1 MSLSQRLH
9 LSLAGLLCRLI
20 LHLSEAETRAVANAW
35 PHLTTMVA
43 EPARRG
49 PRSVVLSAH
58 AEAVRLAG
66 GGKYD
71 RTHPQ
76 RREAVDL
83 LLKTQGASIDAEGN
97 LVRAASTP
105 ELIKRLDFWR
115 DVELT
120 RAVFSGTTK
129 ITAPVA
135 VPVKKIVLPDD
146 DRSPLDEL
154 PPWDG
159 VGEDILADTEM
170 WGDAV
175 DTDGDDEEGDE

>member
-1 MSLSQRLH
+1 
-9 LSLAGLLCRLI
+9 
-20 LHLSEAETRAVANAW
+20 
-35 PHLTTMVA
+35 MVE

-49 PRSVVLSAH
+49 PRGAVLAAH
-58 AEAVRLAG
+58 AEAMRLAG

-76 RREAVDL
+76 RRAAVDL

-97 LVRAASTP
+97 LVRVAATP

-120 RAVFSGTTK
+120 RAVFFGTTK
-129 ITAPVA
+129 ITAPA
-135 VPVKKIVLPDD
+135 AAPVKKIMLPDD

-159 VGEDILADTEM
+159 SGEDILADTEM
-170 WGDAV
+170 EDEAV
-175 DTDGDDEEGDE
+175 DTDDIDDIDEEGDEIDE